1 MVVTYYIIFFR
12 TRADRHNG
20 ILMSLLL
27 LVSETIN
34 TQFEI
39 LEHSERDS
47 EKILGR
53 NKDSEVQKHVSYIEQ
68 RLDTV
73 RDMKYEVLEMM
84 IDSNV

>member
-1 MVVTYYIIFFR
+1 
-12 TRADRHNG
+12 
-20 ILMSLLL
+20 MSLLL

-34 TQFEI
+34 TPFEI